1 MFLANPTP
9 LEAGPPENA
18 DPDDEFDYKHGT
30 DSEGDYDMT
39 VYGDDGQKPV
49 DDNGQPMIPF
59 DPKLEYDEG
68 SA

>member
-18 DPDDEFDYKHGT
+18 DPDDEFGCEQGT

-39 VYGDDGQKPV
+39 VYDDAGQKLV
-49 DDNGQPMIPF
+49 DDNGQLLIPF
-59 DPKLEYDEG
+59 DPKL
-68 SA
+68 